1 MKVCLF
7 HNHDSHL
14 RCNHLRC
21 SLSAWCVLLGW
32 LFAMVFFLT
41 SRCIGDAYLTKK
53 ASAHAAMLCVDNML
67 ITLGRSLFN
76 WVYMWV
82 GRAGGLACPVRENP
96 STSLLSY
103 FLLFVAIGLMASL
116 AKVIF
121 TPVATSRVTVP
132 SSSLMALTVPC
143 MPPMVTTS

>member
-14 RCNHLRC
+14 RCNHLRR

-82 GRAGGLACPVRENP
+82 GRAGGDLLVPLEKIRQPVFCL
-96 STSLLSY
+96 TSCCLWQ
-103 FLLFVAIGLMASL
+103 
-116 AKVIF
+116 
-121 TPVATSRVTVP
+121 
-132 SSSLMALTVPC
+132 
-143 MPPMVTTS
+143 